1 MSAIT
6 HSHIQSCCRKELV
19 TISEKSAVN
28 IKFLV
33 AVKNCKLLLFILAI
47 NLYLMILFTNH
58 YFILVYYQWPRYHIK
73 KINTLFK
80 MFHCACRNTSYICSQ
95 NFWFLFTS
103 AILSL
108 KSFFLNCKCS
118 SSTSYQLIC
127 LSVYL
132 SVPKL
137 EFIF

>member
-6 HSHIQSCCRKELV
+6 HSHIQNCCRKELV

-58 YFILVYYQWPRYHIK
+58 YFILVYYQGIICIK
-73 KINTLFK
+73 KNLTPSSKCFIVHVETPHKFVLILF
-80 MFHCACRNTSYICSQ
+80 
-95 NFWFLFTS
+95 FLFTS